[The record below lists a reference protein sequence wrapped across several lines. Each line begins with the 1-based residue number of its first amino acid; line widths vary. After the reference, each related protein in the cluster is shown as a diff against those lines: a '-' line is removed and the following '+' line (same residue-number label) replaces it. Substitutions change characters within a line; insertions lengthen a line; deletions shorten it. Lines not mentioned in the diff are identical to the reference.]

1 MSMQIGTVIKTLRK
15 QHNMTQDELAEKLN
29 VSSQAVSKWE
39 NGRNMPDI
47 MLLLD
52 IADCFDVT
60 VDELLRDNKSVSAFR
75 LDEYVMTDE
84 FKEMSDEE
92 KLDYLW
98 AFQRKHQGA
107 TIVAIVLATQVKMPK
122 EKKLPLMSYACESI
136 LSHNDNQG
144 RRNTVIFCMSHVCD
158 DEEFNRWLKRCSP
171 RRYDET
177 QNEWFE
183 QMMQNIGDIDS
194 CRTQRYKNNALVF
207 SHLFNKATR
216 GYGIPE
222 VEVEWH
228 REKIKLIEFLGE
240 DGEAPDAWLGEYIG
254 SHLLLS
260 VSLFTLG
267 ELDKGFEMLDRA
279 IDLCETRLSKIK
291 PGDILPLGKKAF
303 FGNVT
308 RTLKKD
314 GDLYITV
321 FTQQDERFSSDYYPW
336 DVMTIDDII
345 MMPLTQWWEFV
356 KMKDNE
362 EFKKRLERVKKLT
375 GEQI

>member
-1 MSMQIGTVIKTLRK
+1 MTNNFGEKIKKLRK
-15 QHNMTQDELAEKLN
+15 NQGLTQEQLAEQLG
-29 VSSQAVSKWE
+29 VTAQAISKWE
-39 NGRNMPDI
+39 NGSNMPDI
-47 MLLLD
+47 TLLTD
-52 IADCFDVT
+52 IADCFGVT
-60 VDELLRDNKSVSAFR
+60 VDDLLRDNKSIPVFR

-84 FKEMSDEE
+84 FKAMSDEE

-107 TIVAIVLATQVKMPK
+107 TIVAIVLATQVKIPK

-158 DEEFNRWLKRCSP
+158 DEEFNKWLKRCSP

-183 QMMQNIGDIDS
+183 QMMQNIGDIEA
-194 CRTQRYKNNALVF
+194 CRTQRYKNNALIF
-207 SHLFNKATR
+207 NHFFNKVTR

-222 VEVEWH
+222 VEVEWY

-240 DGEAPDAWLGEYIG
+240 DGEAPDAWLGEYIYAYLHI
-254 SHLLLS
+254 SE
-260 VSLFTLG
+260 SLFTL
-267 ELDKGFEMLDRA
+267 EKPEEGFVMLDRA
-279 IDLCETRLSKIK
+279 IELCETRLSKIK
-291 PGDILPLGKKAF
+291 PGDILSLGKKVL

-308 RTLKKD
+308 KTLKKD
-314 GDLYITV
+314 GDIYLSV

-336 DVMTIDDII
+336 VVMTVDDII
-345 MMPLTQWWEFV
+345 MMPLMEWHGFAE
-356 KMKDNE
+356 MKDNE
-362 EFKKRLERVKKLT
+362 EFQKRLERVKALK
-375 GEQI
+375 G

>member
-1 MSMQIGTVIKTLRK
+1 MTNNFGAKIKYLR
-15 QHNMTQDELAEKLN
+15 QNQALTQEQLAGQLG
-29 VSSQAVSKWE
+29 VTAQAISKWE
-39 NGRNMPDI
+39 NGSNMPDI
-47 MLLLD
+47 TLLTD
-52 IADCFDVT
+52 IADCFGVT
-60 VDELLRDNKSVSAFR
+60 VDDLLRSNKPVSVFR

-84 FKEMSDEE
+84 FKEMSDED

-183 QMMQNIGDIDS
+183 QMMQNIGDIDA
-194 CRTQRYKNNALVF
+194 CRTQRYKNNALI
-207 SHLFNKATR
+207 FNHFFQKATR

-222 VEVEWH
+222 VEVEWY

-240 DGEAPDAWLGEYIG
+240 DGEAPDAWLGVYI
-254 SHLLLS
+254 SAYMSLS
-260 VSLFTLG
+260 MNLFIINKAKEG
-267 ELDKGFEMLDRA
+267 YDALDRA
-279 IDLCETRLSKIK
+279 IDLYETRFSKIK
-291 PGDILPLGKKAF
+291 PGDILSLGKKAL

-308 RTLKKD
+308 KTLKKD
-314 GDLYITV
+314 GDVYLSI

-336 DVMTIDDII
+336 TVMSKENLII
-345 MMPLTQWWEFV
+345 EPLDHLSLE
-356 KMKDNE
+356 MKDDE
-362 EFKKRLERVKKLT
+362 EFKKRFERVKKLT